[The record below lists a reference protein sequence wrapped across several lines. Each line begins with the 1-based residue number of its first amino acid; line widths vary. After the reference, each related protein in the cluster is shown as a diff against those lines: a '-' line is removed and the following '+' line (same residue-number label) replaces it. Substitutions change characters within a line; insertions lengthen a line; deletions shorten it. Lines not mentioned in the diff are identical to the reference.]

1 MMNMRMLSLLS
12 GTLLLFAAAIP
23 AYGQGVPE
31 NDLGWTTIPLEDLG
45 AFENPGGNWTLAADA
60 WADYTQKGT
69 LEQTKE
75 GKGVVINHPA
85 QKHRSQLVTKQQFGD
100 IEMALDFMMAKES
113 NSGVYLQGKYE
124 VQLLDSWTKQDPASG
139 DCGGIYQ
146 RWDNSRPAGH
156 KGYEGIPPLQNACR
170 APGLWQHLVI
180 KFRAPRFDAQGNKIA
195 NARFEEVY
203 LNGVLVQSQVE
214 VTGPTRSPS
223 TSTEEKSRGPL
234 LLQGD
239 HGQVAFRNI
248 RYRPLNIIPVK
259 PSNKAPIIVTPGEHP
274 YLLRSFMEFG
284 GKKLTY
290 VISMGDQS
298 GLNYSYDLRTGALFQ
313 LWRGRFVDAADMW
326 HSRGMAQLALP
337 LGSLVP
343 LSDAPAIA
351 ALRDQ
356 HEPWPDSVAF
366 DDFRDEGYELD
377 KERIP
382 TYSYVIEGTA
392 VKDRIAPAAGRAGFV
407 RTITVT
413 NPPADLYSRVIAG
426 STIEQLDKE
435 LYRVNGNCYLLIDRR
450 YKPQIRPTK
459 AGQEMLVSLADQKD
473 PLTYS
478 IIW

>member
-1 MMNMRMLSLLS
+1 MMNMRMFSLLF
-12 GTLLLFAAAIP
+12 GMLLLFAAVIP
-23 AYGQGVPE
+23 VYGQHNP
-31 NDLGWTTIPLEDLG
+31 GWTAVPLDNLD

-60 WADYTQKGT
+60 WAGYTGKGT

-85 QKHRSQLVTKQQFGD
+85 PKNRSQLVTKQQFGD
-100 IEMALDFMMAKES
+100 IEITLDFMMAKGS

-124 VQLLDSWTKQDPASG
+124 VQLLDSWTKQHPASG

-156 KGYEGIPPLQNACR
+156 KGYEGIPPLRNACR
-170 APGLWQHLVI
+170 APGLWQHLEI
-180 KFRAPRFDAQGNKIA
+180 KFRAPRFDAQGNKTA

-223 TSTEEKSRGPL
+223 SSTEEKERGPL

-259 PSNKAPIIVTPGEHP
+259 LPNKAPIIVTPGEHP

-284 GKKLTY
+284 GKKLNY
-290 VISMGDQS
+290 VISLGDQS
-298 GLNYSYDLRTGALFQ
+298 GLNYAYDLRTGALFQ
-313 LWRGRFVDAADMW
+313 VWRGGFLDATDMW
-326 HSRGMAQLALP
+326 HSRGMAQLAVP
-337 LGSLVP
+337 LGSIVP
-343 LSDAPAIA
+343 LSDAPSVAI
-351 ALRDQ
+351 LPDQ
-356 HEPWPDSVAF
+356 NGPWPDSVAF
-366 DDFRDEGYELD
+366 DDFQDEGYELD
-377 KERIP
+377 KDRIP
-382 TYSYVIEGTA
+382 TFSYVIKGTA
-392 VKDRIAPAAGRAGFV
+392 VKDKITPAEDRTGFI
-407 RTITVT
+407 RTIAVT
-413 NPPADLYSRVIAG
+413 NPSAGLYGRIISG
-426 STIEQLDKE
+426 STIEQLNKE
-435 LYRVNGNCYLLIDRR
+435 LYRVNGSCYLLIDKR
-450 YKPQIRPTK
+450 YRPLIRQTK
-459 AGQEMLVSLADQKD
+459 EGEEMLVALADLKD